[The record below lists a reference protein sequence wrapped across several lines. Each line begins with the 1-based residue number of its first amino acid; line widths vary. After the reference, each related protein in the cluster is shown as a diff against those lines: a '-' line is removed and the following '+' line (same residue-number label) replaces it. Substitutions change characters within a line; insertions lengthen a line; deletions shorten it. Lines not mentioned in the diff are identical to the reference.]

1 MPHSVL
7 ALVHGTAP
15 HAATAM
21 LGGLVGAFARCGH
34 DVGVA
39 SFTDPGQWPR
49 PRLQSTR
56 MLVVLGAL
64 DSAADDTLP
73 WLDEESRFLCA
84 ALRSDIPVLGICFGA
99 HLLARLLGGRVE
111 AGTAVE
117 RGLVGVRSVDP
128 HRVPGGAWY
137 AHHRDRLLPPAE
149 ATVLAESDRCVQA
162 FAYGPHLGVQFHPE
176 MLPATVDAW
185 RSGFEGTHA
194 SLDPDDPR
202 WPADRA
208 AIERSGTELTTNT
221 RALVRGFTREAT
233 LRPESLGA

>member
-15 HAATAM
+15 HAGTAI

-49 PRLQSTR
+49 PRLEGTR
-56 MLVVLGAL
+56 MLVVLGSL
-64 DSAADDTLP
+64 DSATDDTLP

-84 ALRSDIPVLGICFGA
+84 ALRRDIPVLGICFGA

-111 AGTAVE
+111 AGTAAE
-117 RGLVGVRSVDP
+117 RGLVRVRSVDAD
-128 HRVPGGAWY
+128 RVPAGAWY
-137 AHHRDRLLPPAE
+137 AHHRDRMLPPAE

-162 FAYGPHLGVQFHPE
+162 FAYGPHLAVQFHPE
-176 MLPATVDAW
+176 MLPATVDVW
-185 RSGFEGTHA
+185 RAGFEGTHA
-194 SLDPDDPR
+194 SLDPDDPG
-202 WPADRA
+202 WSADREAIDRSA
-208 AIERSGTELTTNT
+208 AELAHRTHV
-221 RALVRGFTREAT
+221 LVRGFARRAA
-233 LRPESLGA
+233 LHPESLGV

>member
-7 ALVHGTAP
+7 ALVHGSAP

-21 LGGLVGAFARCGH
+21 LGGLAGAFARCGH

-49 PRLQSTR
+49 PRLKSAR
-56 MLVVLGAL
+56 MLVVLGSL
-64 DSAADDTLP
+64 DSAVDDTLP

-99 HLLARLLGGRVE
+99 QLLARLLGGRVE

-117 RGLVGVRSVDP
+117 RGLVRVRSDDSD
-128 HRVPGGAWY
+128 RVPGDTWY

-149 ATVLAESDRCVQA
+149 ATVLAESDSCVQA
-162 FAYGPHLGVQFHPE
+162 FAHGPHLGVQFHPE

-185 RSGFEGTHA
+185 RAGFRGTHA
-194 SLDPDDPR
+194 TLDPDDPG
-202 WPADRA
+202 WSADRD
-208 AIERSGTELTTNT
+208 AIDRSRAELTSNT
-221 RALVRGFTREAT
+221 RALVRGFVREAAR
-233 LRPESLGA
+233 RPELLGA